1 MAEAWTPPRPA
12 SAATPPAAPAAAGA
26 AAEPVVQRIRVADA
40 TDALRLGWQD
50 FLAAPTQLVFL
61 CLLYPIVG
69 LFAARAMGGGNLMAL
84 FWPLVAGLSLVG
96 PVAAIG
102 VYEISRRRERG
113 YAVSWLD
120 AFAVLRSPAI
130 LSIAALGFMLLVIFF
145 AWVLVAEMIYGATVG
160 SLKEPASVGEFLR
173 LVRDTPEGWRLILFG
188 NAAGFLF
195 ALAVLALTVVSFP
208 LLLDRDVGPGVA
220 VRTSLRAVS
229 TNPVPMAVW
238 GLIVAALLFLGS
250 LPLFIGL
257 AVAMPVLGHGTWHLY
272 RKVVAH

>member
-1 MAEAWTPPRPA
+1 MAEAWTSSRA
-12 SAATPPAAPAAAGA
+12 SSAAAQTTN
-26 AAEPVVQRIRVADA
+26 EPVVQHISLADVG
-40 TDALRLGWQD
+40 DALRAGWRD
-50 FLAAPTQLVFL
+50 FLAAPTQLAFL
-61 CLLYPIVG
+61 CLLYPLVG
-69 LFAARAMGGGNLMAL
+69 LFAARAAGGGDMMIL

-113 YAVSWLD
+113 YAVSAMD

-130 LSIAALGFMLLVIFF
+130 LSIAALGFMLLIIFGL
-145 AWVLVAEMIYGATVG
+145 WVVTAQFIYDATLGSVAQP
-160 SLKEPASVGEFLR
+160 SSVGEFLR

-188 NAAGFLF
+188 NAAGFVF
-195 ALAVLALTVVSFP
+195 AVVVLALTVVSFP

-220 VRTSLRAVS
+220 VRTSLRAVAA
-229 TNPVPMAVW
+229 NPVPMAAW
-238 GLIVAALLFLGS
+238 GLTVAALLFLGS